1 MKHDLEKTTINGTL
15 PSVKF
20 EFYYS
25 SFTDYV
31 TIKSVWPNIDEVE
44 KVAIPAEKI
53 DELIAFLQEAK
64 FMYELGLPTQDL
76 FPGTMD
82 ELNQLGGS
90 K

>member
-1 MKHDLEKTTINGTL
+1 MKHDLEKTTIHGTL

-31 TIKSVWPNIDEVE
+31 TIKSIWPNIDEVE

-64 FMYELGLPTQDL
+64 FMYELGLDKE
-76 FPGTMD
+76 GVSY
-82 ELNQLGGS
+82 E
-90 K
+90 

>member
-1 MKHDLEKTTINGTL
+1 MKHDLEKTTIHGTL

-53 DELIAFLQEAK
+53 DELIAFLQDAK
-64 FMYELGLPTQDL
+64 FMYQLGLNKE
-76 FPGTMD
+76 GVSY
-82 ELNQLGGS
+82 E
-90 K
+90 

>member
-1 MKHDLEKTTINGTL
+1 MKHDLEKTTIHGTL

-31 TIKSVWPNIDEVE
+31 TIKSLWPNIDEVE

-64 FMYELGLPTQDL
+64 FMYNLGFPTEEI
-76 FPGTMD
+76 FPGTLD
-82 ELNQLGGS
+82 ELNKLGG
-90 K
+90 KL

>member
-1 MKHDLEKTTINGTL
+1 MKHDLEKTTIHGTL

-44 KVAIPAEKI
+44 KIAIPAEKI

-64 FMYELGLPTQDL
+64 FMYELGLDKE
-76 FPGTMD
+76 GVSY
-82 ELNQLGGS
+82 E
-90 K
+90 